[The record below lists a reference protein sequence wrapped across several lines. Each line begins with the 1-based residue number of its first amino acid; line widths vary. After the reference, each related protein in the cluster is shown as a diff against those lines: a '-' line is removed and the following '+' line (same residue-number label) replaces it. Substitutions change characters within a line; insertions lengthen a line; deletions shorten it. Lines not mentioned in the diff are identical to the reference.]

1 MALQVPTGPHG
12 GYAGHCLTHP
22 SAQEVGGMTLK
33 GDRGPR
39 LSPGNES
46 QLKCLKHG
54 LSTGLHPNSSSVRS
68 SRQKVNKILGF
79 IKKSIENKT
88 EDNISLL

>member
-1 MALQVPTGPHG
+1 
-12 GYAGHCLTHP
+12 
-22 SAQEVGGMTLK
+22 MTLK